1 MPAARPVSLRARVV
15 SRLGGWINRTRRPVT
30 LGVRAIVRDGDGR
43 VLLVRHTYVP
53 GWYLPGGAVDA
64 RESVGEALARELVE
78 ETNIEIMGTP
88 RLVGVYFNRRGRSD
102 HVVLFE
108 VHAFEQKSPKEPDR
122 EIAEARFFAL
132 EALPDGTTRAT
143 RARLD
148 ECLNGG
154 PISPI
159 W

>member
-1 MPAARPVSLRARVV
+1 LPAARPVSLRTRLVA
-15 SRLGGWINRTRRPVT
+15 RLGGWINRIRRPVT
-30 LGVRAIVRDGDGR
+30 LGVRAIIRDSQGR

-64 RESVGEALARELVE
+64 RESVGEALVREVME
-78 ETNIEIMGTP
+78 EANVRVIGAP
-88 RLVGVYFNRRGRSD
+88 RLIGIYFNRRGRSD

-108 VHAFEQKSPKEPDR
+108 VLEFEQTSPKKPDH

-132 EALPDGTTRAT
+132 DDLPKATTRAT
-143 RARLD
+143 RARLA
-148 ECLNGG
+148 EYVNGG